1 MLPQRTRYNGMN
13 APKARSNRSAAKKL
27 AGTGASDVATP
38 EPLKLAPK
46 GPPEVSQGEGLG
58 ALISAEE
65 GRERL
70 AAYATP
76 P

>member
-1 MLPQRTRYNGMN
+1 MDVPD
-13 APKARSNRSAAKKL
+13 ARSSRNAAKKL
-27 AGTGASDVATP
+27 VGAAASDVAADPGVAP

-46 GPPEVSQGEGLG
+46 GPPEISQGEGLG

-65 GRERL
+65 GRQRL
-70 AAYATP
+70 ATYATP

>member
-1 MLPQRTRYNGMN
+1 MN
-13 APKARSNRSAAKKL
+13 APKARSNRNAVNKL
-27 AGTGASDVATP
+27 AGTDASEVAAEPDVTP

-46 GPPEVSQGEGLG
+46 GPPEASQGEGLG